1 MGDVT
6 RSSMTSYDS
15 NVPGEWISLLP
26 QVLQTFREICDNL
39 ARDELSPELRR
50 FYFHT
55 NARIFI
61 LSDIHDGSPD
71 IFSAHLT
78 NSRVL
83 QRLLHLLDRVGTGLV
98 VSKRGVSDSLPG
110 LAATLQLWGSE
121 LDHVTNERLSAARK
135 HLDFGSKQRQDE
147 LIDCFREA
155 EDACRMG
162 SKVDKSE
169 GGTEQDLCQKMRQ
182 MPPLDIWPLAQSI
195 YSALESSN
203 SGPCDMCKVPHGYGA
218 RLCIETYR
226 AQHDV
231 DACDFDMFLGLDR
244 LWHEA
249 RIRPIN
255 KTVVKFVINDREP
268 TSQNVSQ
275 IKKARVKNLCRQIK
289 ESRKRWMF
297 RLNFEV
303 RDNELWKTPSERS
316 KFVADASEDVVTL
329 SHFIAKQP
337 HVLNGKTKRILA
349 VLLGYAVLHL
359 HGTEW
364 MQPTLCSDDILFFKT
379 SGAVP
384 LKPYLQVRIKSKT
397 AGHCPMDC
405 GEGSDGEEDD
415 MDPDDELFYHPY
427 PCLVS
432 LALIL
437 IELHQA
443 RPIQDIAKENNLTTS
458 PEMTN
463 EDRYLMAGQI
473 FASCQQD
480 FEDQTRTAIDAC
492 LDQAIGTDSDNGY
505 TDDDSLRTA
514 IYQNIVRRL
523 EDELE
528 QGHSNI
534 SIDDLDILAQTL
546 DFARYGRPIKSE
558 KPKTSLLVPTGRGS
572 RLADKRRSRDEGT
585 GEAQRRLHCPSPGSI
600 GSVTSD
606 LSRLCFFDDQS
617 GSETIT
623 TTRYVSITLGMLV
636 PLLTSVQ

>member
-1 MGDVT
+1 
-6 RSSMTSYDS
+6 MTSSDS
-15 NVPGEWISLLP
+15 LIAREWVSLLP
-26 QVLQTFREICDNL
+26 EVLETFREICDDL

-50 FYFHT
+50 FYFHVS
-55 NARIFI
+55 ARIFI

-71 IFSAHLT
+71 AFSAYLT

-98 VSKRGVSDSLPG
+98 VSKRGVSGSLPG
-110 LAATLQLWGSE
+110 LAATMQLWSSE
-121 LDHVTNERLSAARK
+121 LNHATNERLSIARK

-147 LIDCFREA
+147 LVDCFREA
-155 EDACRMG
+155 EDACRMS
-162 SKVDKSE
+162 SKIDELEV
-169 GGTEQDLCQKMRQ
+169 GAEQGICQKMRQ
-182 MPPLDIWPLAQSI
+182 IPPLDICPLAQSV
-195 YSALESSN
+195 YSALDSSN
-203 SGPCDMCKVPHGYGA
+203 HGPCDMCKVPHGYGA

-231 DACDFDMFLGLDR
+231 DACDFDMFLGLDK

-255 KTVVKFVINDREP
+255 KTVVKFVINDGE
-268 TSQNVSQ
+268 TTNKNTCQ
-275 IKKARVKNLCRQIK
+275 IKKARVRNLCRQIK

-316 KFVADASEDVVTL
+316 KFSADASEDVVTL

-397 AGHCPMDC
+397 AGHCPMDYE
-405 GEGSDGEEDD
+405 EGTDGEEDD

-432 LALIL
+432 LALVL

-443 RPIQDIAKENNLTTS
+443 KPIRDIAKENSVSLS

-473 FASCQQD
+473 FASCQHD
-480 FEDQTRTAIDAC
+480 FEDQTRMAIDAC
-492 LDQAIGTDSDNGY
+492 LDQAIGTDLDNGQ
-505 TDDDSLRTA
+505 TDEDSLRTA

-528 QGHSNI
+528 HGHSNI
-534 SIDDLDILAQTL
+534 SIEDLDVLAQTL
-546 DFARYGRPIKSE
+546 DLARYGRPIKSE
-558 KPKTSLLVPTGRGS
+558 TPSSSLLVPIGRGS
-572 RLADKRRSRDEGT
+572 RLTDRKRSRDEVIGD
-585 GEAQRRLHCPSPGSI
+585 APQRLHCPSPGSI

-606 LSRLCFFDDQS
+606 LSRLSFFDDQS
-617 GSETIT
+617 GSGTIT
-623 TTRYVSITLGMLV
+623 TTRYVCTTLDILV
-636 PLLTSVQ
+636 ASLTSVQ